1 MSLTPLQQYEADLR
15 HHDWSYEYSDDF
27 EVYRRGRSELELIKQ
42 KQIKLD
48 PDAKIWNSIAPIDY
62 HIRSFK

>member
-15 HHDWSYEYSDDF
+15 HHDWTYEYSDDF
-27 EVYRRGRSELELIKQ
+27 EVYRRGRSELMLITRKQ
-42 KQIKLD
+42 VELD

>member
-27 EVYRRGRSELELIKQ
+27 EVYRRGRRELVLIKR

-48 PDAKIWNSIAPIDY
+48 PDAKIWNSIAPIGY

>member
-27 EVYRRGRSELELIKQ
+27 VVYRRGRSELVLIKQ
-42 KQIKLD
+42 KQITLD